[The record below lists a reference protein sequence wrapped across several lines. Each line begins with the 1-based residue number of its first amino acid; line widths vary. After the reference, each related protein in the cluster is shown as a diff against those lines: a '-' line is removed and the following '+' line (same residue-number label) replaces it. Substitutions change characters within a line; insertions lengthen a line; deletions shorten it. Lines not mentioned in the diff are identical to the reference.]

1 MAIYRAKT
9 TISCIVKYL
18 LHTHLNLAENKL
30 YRNSHVFDKI
40 NRFCETKLVQK
51 DSHSKVILF
60 SSKCELIFHY
70 PVLI

>member
-9 TISCIVKYL
+9 ISFIVKYL
-18 LHTHLNLAENKL
+18 LRTHLNLAENKL
-30 YRNSHVFDKI
+30 YCNSRIFDKI

-60 SSKCELIFHY
+60 SE
-70 PVLI
+70 